1 MKKIIALA
9 MAAVASLSLFTSCG
23 TGKGAATSAT
33 QSKSANPFGETFD
46 VPCAIFDTRE
56 KFAATGIYKG
66 SSNQKGEC
74 HKYALENAK
83 ALIRAKYHHTYKG
96 MISDYSSTIG
106 NNRGNDITTKMEQ
119 AGDQVI
125 NAVLNDALESCFKF
139 GAVQDDGMVECYVAI
154 EIYKDELANKV
165 TKKVADV
172 LTKDEKLEIR
182 FQEEEFRKKME
193 ERMANYKDEH
203 Q

>member
-1 MKKIIALA
+1 M
-9 MAAVASLSLFTSCG
+9 
-23 TGKGAATSAT
+23 
-33 QSKSANPFGETFD
+33 
-46 VPCAIFDTRE
+46 PCAIYDTRE

-74 HKYALENAK
+74 HKFALENAK
-83 ALIRAKYHHTYKG
+83 SLIRAKYHHTYKG

-106 NNRGNDITTKMEQ
+106 NNRGNDISTKLEQ

-125 NAVLNDALESCFKF
+125 NAVLNDALETCTKF